1 MELTD
6 LVNFAIIILSRIT
19 LLNWLTL
26 LLGLLIVTLTVL
38 LFWIYF
44 YLLALVFFTMAF
56 FPLANS
62 DRVLVSVFTD
72 FSSYLQNDVQF
83 HRIAYDYSRAD
94 WDGPRDHLGDVPW
107 EDMLNQINIT
117 DLFGN
122 PPL

>member
-1 MELTD
+1 
-6 LVNFAIIILSRIT
+6 
-19 LLNWLTL
+19 
-26 LLGLLIVTLTVL
+26 
-38 LFWIYF
+38 
-44 YLLALVFFTMAF
+44 MAF

-94 WDGPRDHLGDVPW
+94 WDGPRDHLRDVPW

-122 PPL
+122 APL